1 MTTTKTEQEIFK
13 RLIQDSGVIMETG
26 GYTLSSDKAR
36 ELIKEAIHEARL
48 AALDD
53 CKTLIKASQDF
64 YDAWKGLEIIRLDAD
79 WKKVK
84 RLNDAGE
91 KLLAELEALRT
102 SYKEVL
108 SRNADDKK

>member
-1 MTTTKTEQEIFK
+1 MTTEQEIFDGVLVEAQK
-13 RLIQDSGVIMETG
+13 QRLMIDYPTQI
-26 GYTLSSDKAR
+26 
-36 ELIKEAIHEARL
+36 LIKNCIHEARL

-91 KLLAELEALRT
+91 KLLAELEALR
-102 SYKEVL
+102 
-108 SRNADDKK
+108 KKVEK